1 MTREKATREKILKG
15 ALTVIAADGV
25 DAITH
30 RRVAA
35 QAGVSNGV
43 VSYYYKTRDALLHA
57 AFHHLLEDAEAI
69 AAELRGRDDPQG
81 PAELIDL
88 LVEVL
93 DLGRRDV
100 SVIPAEYE
108 LMLYARRS
116 PQLAQMFADWEFRAQ
131 AELGEV
137 LEGLGCDKPLL
148 GAKVVIG
155 QLRAFELDLLT
166 NPALGPAALRQRL
179 EMIVPP
185 LCGVRRP

>member
-1 MTREKATREKILKG
+1 MSQETATRVKILKS

-30 RRVAA
+30 RRVAGE
-35 QAGVSNGV
+35 AGVSNGV
-43 VSYYYKTRDALLHA
+43 VSYHFKTRDALLHG
-57 AFHHLLEDAEAI
+57 AFQYLLEDAEAI
-69 AAELRGRDDPQG
+69 AAEIRGREDPQG
-81 PAELIDL
+81 PDELIDL

-116 PQLAQMFADWEFRAQ
+116 PELSKMFADWEFKAQ

-137 LEGLGCDKPLL
+137 LETLGCSRPLL
-148 GAKVVIG
+148 GAKIVIG

-166 NPALGPAALRQRL
+166 NPALGSAALRQRL
-179 EMIVPP
+179 EMIVPS
-185 LCGVRRP
+185 LCGVR